1 MDFREFDARYL
12 SSLNPQQRTAV
23 LTVEGP
29 VLLLATPGSGKTTV
43 LVLRLGYMVLCG
55 GIDPRSILTMT
66 YTRAAA
72 KDMRERFASLF
83 GEDLAGRLQF
93 RTINGISARLVSQVA
108 SRYGREPF
116 PLLGDEGER
125 ARILRRLYQALN
137 NEFPEDSTV
146 RDIGTAI
153 TFIKNMM
160 LSDEE
165 IDSRKWSVSRLPEIY
180 RDYQTELRS
189 RRVMDYDDQMV
200 YALKLLRRFPHIL
213 SDFQEQY
220 RYLCVDEAQDTSK
233 VQHEIIRCLSARYH
247 NLFMV
252 GDEDQSIYSFRA
264 AFPDALMTFAADHPG
279 ARELL
284 IEENYRSTPEIVSAA
299 NLFVSRNRFR
309 HPKSMRAVRESGTPV
324 RILTVESRLAQYDY
338 LFRHASEWGS
348 ETAILFRNNDSILPL
363 IDFFEQTGLSYHC
376 RNYEDSFFSSR
387 VVCDILD
394 TLRFSLHPD
403 DEELFLRLYYKFG
416 AGISGE
422 AARQAVRLGRGCG
435 ENLFQLLV
443 SCPDLKPTS
452 RDAVSRLLFCLRRL
466 PGDSAGEALRRI
478 WEDMRYGKYVEY
490 RGMDSGKYFILRML
504 ARDLPSG
511 IALLQKLSGLRDAI
525 STHENHGGLVLSTIH
540 SSKGLEYDRA
550 ILLDILDGILPCMPA
565 ARAKTEDD
573 IREYEEERRLFYV
586 AMTRARDELCL
597 FLTPDEASFPREV
610 AKELPL
616 PAPERRS
623 IFRFLHLPLPLLSR
637 SPSPKKESDI
647 GVSLSR
653 IHPGMPVRHKTFGP
667 GTVYDISGDIITVDF
682 EQSGRRKLSLSVTL
696 RSGLLTLC
704 DTD

>member
-299 NLFVSRNRFR
+299 NRFV
-309 HPKSMRAVRESGTPV
+309 
-324 RILTVESRLAQYDY
+324 
-338 LFRHASEWGS
+338 
-348 ETAILFRNNDSILPL
+348 
-363 IDFFEQTGLSYHC
+363 
-376 RNYEDSFFSSR
+376 
-387 VVCDILD
+387 
-394 TLRFSLHPD
+394 
-403 DEELFLRLYYKFG
+403 
-416 AGISGE
+416 
-422 AARQAVRLGRGCG
+422 
-435 ENLFQLLV
+435 
-443 SCPDLKPTS
+443 
-452 RDAVSRLLFCLRRL
+452 
-466 PGDSAGEALRRI
+466 
-478 WEDMRYGKYVEY
+478 
-490 RGMDSGKYFILRML
+490 
-504 ARDLPSG
+504 
-511 IALLQKLSGLRDAI
+511 
-525 STHENHGGLVLSTIH
+525 
-540 SSKGLEYDRA
+540 
-550 ILLDILDGILPCMPA
+550 
-565 ARAKTEDD
+565 
-573 IREYEEERRLFYV
+573 
-586 AMTRARDELCL
+586 
-597 FLTPDEASFPREV
+597 
-610 AKELPL
+610 
-616 PAPERRS
+616 
-623 IFRFLHLPLPLLSR
+623 
-637 SPSPKKESDI
+637 
-647 GVSLSR
+647 
-653 IHPGMPVRHKTFGP
+653 
-667 GTVYDISGDIITVDF
+667 
-682 EQSGRRKLSLSVTL
+682 
-696 RSGLLTLC
+696 
-704 DTD
+704 